1 MEILSINGISD
12 AKKAIASVD
21 CTPEGISIMAE
32 KAVFRII
39 KIDKLN
45 TKAANIL
52 KQSMLSKGGEA
63 AISRHCIDL
72 SRDFTDVILM
82 GTLKQYKAVIPVLM
96 LQPWGLKK
104 IAAELKALLNIN
116 I

>member
-1 MEILSINGISD
+1 MEILSINSIDD

-32 KAVFRII
+32 KAVFRTI

-52 KQSMLSKGGEA
+52 KQSMLSKGGDA
-63 AISRHCIDL
+63 AISRHCVDL
-72 SRDFTDVILM
+72 SRDVTDVILM
-82 GTLKQYKAVIPVLM
+82 GTLKQYRAVIPVLM
-96 LQPWGLKK
+96 LQPWGLKQ
-104 IAAELKALLNIN
+104 IAAELKTLLNSEI
-116 I
+116 

>member
-1 MEILSINGISD
+1 MEILSINSISD

-21 CTPEGISIMAE
+21 CTPEGINIMAE

-63 AISRHCIDL
+63 AISRHCVDL

-96 LQPWGLKK
+96 LQPWGLKQ
-104 IAAELKALLNIN
+104 IASELKALLNIN